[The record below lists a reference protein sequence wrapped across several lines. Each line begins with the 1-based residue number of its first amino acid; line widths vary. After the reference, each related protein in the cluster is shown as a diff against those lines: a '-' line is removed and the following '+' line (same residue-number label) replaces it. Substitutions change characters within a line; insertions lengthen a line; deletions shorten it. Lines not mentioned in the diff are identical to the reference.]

1 MNIWSTFD
9 HCLTRIRG
17 EYFAQF
23 FSECFDT
30 KPPIDCVVTN
40 SDSSR
45 SNDVKIDDT
54 DVMEVVESEKK
65 TSDVAATPPKDTFKD
80 EYDKVLGSAK
90 STHNVDTTDED
101 VQILSDGDD
110 DDTGV
115 GDDEDNDVDGTHRK
129 TTLTPTKQCSVKL
142 VDINELVDNGE
153 PLAKRPRPSDPLA
166 IGRKSSNEANNVFTS
181 KLSENKKDFT
191 KSGKDEINNFF
202 SSGVDGALKL
212 FSAKKESKVTISPV
226 RNKDLPNL
234 NSSSAGGLSTNSN
247 TATGSVTIT
256 KLSTGSSLSIESKD
270 LKTILGATKTSIGA
284 EKDKM
289 KQEKISGK
297 SFDNGFRI
305 GSSHA
310 KLDLVAID
318 SKLSKS
324 TMSSSLPPGHRR
336 VRTGSGD
343 SSIRCNKCREV
354 YSTKEARRLHTC
366 NSILDQHFLIE
377 GENRLK
383 ISPTSSKDSSD
394 NSRSSSRAD
403 SPLSSLSP
411 TLPCSTPTTLSS
423 TTTLSSASSTGF
435 GTVKKIKIT
444 TSEVSLKTGSISSTS
459 MTTSSVSLP
468 VKCKL
473 IKDSKDELHIEGRPK
488 LSIVKVSRLECGSS
502 AANLDRK
509 NSPMTSSVNQQPIVP
524 KLKLSALP
532 VSSDSKRDREKWIGG
547 VTKDPLS
554 LGDTYKSLKVTSE
567 ASKKLNFDEK
577 SVSLGAVETSDTGD
591 KSNGRKIE
599 LVSSNFGSGKIRI
612 KYGGVLPTVD
622 DPLKAEVSGEKDHN
636 PMTTT
641 DDGFPFTFSGRPTYS
656 PSRVEPNGNVPT
668 KGTA

>member
-65 TSDVAATPPKDTFKD
+65 TSDVAAMPPKDTFKD

-115 GDDEDNDVDGTHRK
+115 GDDEDNDV
-129 TTLTPTKQCSVKL
+129 
-142 VDINELVDNGE
+142 
-153 PLAKRPRPSDPLA
+153 
-166 IGRKSSNEANNVFTS
+166 
-181 KLSENKKDFT
+181 
-191 KSGKDEINNFF
+191 
-202 SSGVDGALKL
+202 VDGALKL

-423 TTTLSSASSTGF
+423 TTTTTLSSASSTGF